1 MLMKWAKND
10 PVSEKETNRNDA
22 VYAIQNNRNPF
33 IDYPGLEEYIWGS
46 LTNTAFSYDNYVQPV
61 FKQDVTMSFSP
72 AETTATIGMDFTKP
86 TLTTDPTG
94 LTVTYSS
101 NDEEVAT
108 VDSSTGEVTLVAAGT
123 TTISAS
129 FAGNDSYNGS
139 SASYTLTVSDASAVG
154 SGNFALVT
162 DASTLAAG
170 DKILIA
176 YVDGTTAKAL
186 GAQNSNNRDA
196 VDVTK
201 NTDNTLTSGN
211 DAQVITLEE
220 DGDNYLF
227 NVGNGYL
234 YAASSVDDN
243 LRTENEANDNA
254 KATISISNGSATIT
268 FQGENTHKIIRYN
281 PNTSYDN
288 PLFSCYT
295 SESNTGSLPQIYREV
310 LIPLIALNN
319 SGTGNA
325 GVITTY
331 DNQTVC
337 VNLAGRTLYKD
348 GAWNTLT
355 LPFALSAEQIA
366 ASDLAGADIRTLSTA
381 SFSGGT
387 LTLNFTP
394 ETGEGAVT
402 EITAGTPYIIKWADS
417 NSTIKDP
424 VFSGVTIDK
433 TVRDK
438 VCDLD
443 DGYSI
448 SFCGTYEKLTYNDD
462 DPSILFIGA
471 GNTLYYPLSGTSI
484 GAQRAYFKLTGLEA
498 KASAPSEGSGNGD
511 MASSAPIR
519 AFVLNFGED
528 GEAQGITTTNYT
540 NFTNSSGAWYTLDGV
555 KLDKMPTRKGVYI
568 MNGRKVVIK

>member
-1 MLMKWAKND
+1 
-10 PVSEKETNRNDA
+10 
-22 VYAIQNNRNPF
+22 
-33 IDYPGLEEYIWGS
+33 
-46 LTNTAFSYDNYVQPV
+46 
-61 FKQDVTMSFSP
+61 MSFSP
-72 AETTATIGMDFTKP
+72 AEATATIGMDFTKP

-139 SASYTLTVSDASAVG
+139 LASYTLTVSDASAVG

-176 YVDGTTAKAL
+176 YVDGATVKAL
-186 GAQNSNNRDA
+186 GPQNTSNRSA

-201 NTDNTLTSGN
+201 NDDNTLTPGS

-227 NVGNGYL
+227 NVDDGYL
-234 YAASSVDDN
+234 YAASSSDN
-243 LRTENEANDNA
+243 NLKTKKTIDANAN
-254 KATISISNGSATIT
+254 ATISISNGNATIT

-281 PNTSYDN
+281 PNTSNNN

-295 SESNTGSLPQIYREV
+295 SSSTTGSLPQIYREV

-337 VNLAGRTLYKD
+337 VTLAGRTLYKD

-402 EITAGTPYIIKWADS
+402 EITAGTPYIIKWAES
-417 NSTIKDP
+417 NSNIVNP
-424 VFSGVTIDK
+424 VFYGVTIDK
-433 TVRDK
+433 TTRNK
-438 VCDLD
+438 TCDLG
-443 DGYSI
+443 DGKSI
-448 SFCGTYEKLTYNDD
+448 SFCGTYGQLSYDKANQ
-462 DPSILFIGA
+462 SILFIGEQ
-471 GNTLYYPLSGTSI
+471 NKLYYPESGASI
-484 GAQRAYFKLTGLEA
+484 GAQRAYFQLNGIEA
-498 KASAPSEGSGNGD
+498 KASAPGNGGD
-511 MASSAPIR
+511 GPVR
-519 AFVLNFGED
+519 AFVLNFGD
-528 GEAQGITTTNYT
+528 DKSNGIENVHSPMF
-540 NFTNSSGAWYTLDGV
+540 NVPSEGWYTLDGRRLSG
-555 KLDKMPTRKGVYI
+555 KPTKKGIYV
-568 MNGRKVVIK
+568 NGNRKVLIK